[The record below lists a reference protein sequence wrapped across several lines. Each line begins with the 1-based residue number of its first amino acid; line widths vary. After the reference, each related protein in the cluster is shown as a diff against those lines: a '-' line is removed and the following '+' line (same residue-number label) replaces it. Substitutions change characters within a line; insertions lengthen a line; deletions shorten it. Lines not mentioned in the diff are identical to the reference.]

1 MVRNLTK
8 SNLLTGDV
16 VISKGGWQGV
26 VLRGTACG
34 DVIKWFKNEYGE
46 IISKYRS
53 LSSVNCDMT
62 YGTSRIVKVYRCTE
76 PGLLTSCDVIQPR
89 FLLWEDTTKE
99 MTVAEIERALGYKV
113 KIVKG

>member
-1 MVRNLTK
+1 MVRNLFK
-8 SNLLTGDV
+8 ADLKTGDV

-34 DVIKWFKNEYGE
+34 DVVKWFKNEYGE
-46 IISKYRS
+46 VISKFRS
-53 LSSVNCDMT
+53 LSTINSDLT

-76 PGLLTSCDVIQPR
+76 PGLLTSCDVIQSR

-99 MTVAEIERALGYKV
+99 MTVAEIERALGHKV
-113 KIVKG
+113 KIVK